1 MFRANKGLWV
11 AVSAAAIVSVAQVD
25 RANAAANCPAGFPA
39 KPIRVTVGFAAG
51 AGTDAIARAV
61 SERIAE
67 QQKWTVVV
75 ENRPGNGGGTMLVQ
89 LKSQV
94 ADGYQLGVASTDAVS
109 FNPAA
114 SAVGYTHED
123 FDYVGS
129 AMQLWVGLVALKTK
143 PFHDFLSFLDYA
155 RKNGRATISTG
166 GPNQELMVRQLN
178 QQYGTNI
185 VAIPGTGAAEAMT
198 AALGGH
204 VDASMQ
210 ATLHVAHIKSGNMNQ
225 LASLIDRRVPYAPDS
240 KTLAEFGATAAP
252 LELFT
257 IFVAPKGLSPALRTC
272 LGEALASAVAAPEF
286 KALTNKID
294 NEPVNLGESKLKEMV
309 ASRSAYYRDVL
320 RK

>member
-1 MFRANKGLWV
+1 
-11 AVSAAAIVSVAQVD
+11 
-25 RANAAANCPAGFPA
+25 
-39 KPIRVTVGFAAG
+39 VTVGFAAG

-67 QQKWTVVV
+67 QQRWTVVV
-75 ENRPGNGGGTMLVQ
+75 ENRPGNGGGTMLNI
-89 LKSQV
+89 LKSQA

-114 SAVGYTHED
+114 AAVGYTHDD
-123 FDYVGS
+123 FEYLGS

-143 PFHDFLSFLDYA
+143 PFHDLPSFLDHA
-155 RKNGRATISTG
+155 KKSGRATISTG

-178 QQYGTNI
+178 EQYGTNI
-185 VAIPGTGAAEAMT
+185 VAVPGTGAAEAMT

-210 ATLHVAHIKSGNMNQ
+210 ATLHIAHIKSGNMNQ

-240 KTLAEFGATAAP
+240 KTLAEYGATAAP

-257 IFVAPKGLSPALRTC
+257 IFVTPKGLDRALKAC
-272 LGEALASAVAAPEF
+272 LGDALASAVASVEF
-286 KALTNKID
+286 KALTDKID
-294 NEPVNLGESKLKEMV
+294 NEPVNLGEAKLKELV
-309 ASRSAYYRDVL
+309 ASRSAYYREVL

>member
-1 MFRANKGLWV
+1 MLRGVKGLCF
-11 AVSAAAIVSVAQVD
+11 AVIAAAIVNASQID
-25 RANAAANCPAGFPA
+25 RANAAANCPAGFPG

-51 AGTDAIARAV
+51 AGTDAIARGI

-89 LKSQV
+89 LKAQA

-114 SAVGYTHED
+114 AAVGYAHED
-123 FDYVGS
+123 FDYLGS

-143 PFHDFLSFLDYA
+143 PFHDLPSFLDYA
-155 RKNGRATISTG
+155 KKSGRATISTG

-178 QQYGTNI
+178 EQYGTNI

-210 ATLHVAHIKSGNMNQ
+210 ATLHIAHIKSGNMNQ

-240 KTLAEFGATAAP
+240 KTLGEYGATAAP

-257 IFVAPKGLSPALRTC
+257 IFVAPKGLSPALKTC
-272 LGEALASAVAAPEF
+272 LGEALASAVASAEF
-286 KALTNKID
+286 KTLTEKID
-294 NEPVNLGESKLKEMV
+294 NEPVNLGEARLKEMV
-309 ASRSAYYRDVL
+309 ASRSNYYRGVL
-320 RK
+320 KK